1 MLQVQVVS
9 KEHHNVLEN
18 VQTNQVTLNE
28 ASVVVIHT
36 TRENIQSAERVG
48 NSLIIKTKDGQQ
60 LVIENYFSENPDLN
74 DVVLEDNNKLDL
86 LRK

>member
-48 NSLIIKTKDGQQ
+48 NSLIIKTKDGQ
-60 LVIENYFSENPDLN
+60 
-74 DVVLEDNNKLDL
+74 
-86 LRK
+86 